1 MKRLVVALA
10 LSFSLPVAVADLAAA
25 ADPVNAAATLDRAT
39 ITVGDPA
46 FLTVYAD
53 AEAGYQVADPTI
65 ARTIGD
71 LEVLEVLA
79 SGRSTRPG
87 GMARWIFRYR
97 ITAWVVGDLTVPAI
111 EIPYSGPNGVSGTAV
126 TAPLDLHVVTVIQSG
141 EDTSDIKPL
150 KPQLDLPEAFAARLG
165 RIALGLAAAA
175 AFTVLAGLIF
185 WMILRRREHVAVERL
200 TPVQRALREL
210 DTLVEQ
216 RLPEKG
222 RTAEHYELLTASL
235 RRYAVERFGIEPG
248 RTSRELRAALERAGV
263 DRSQAGAIYEILR
276 EGDEVRFR
284 HAIPYPAHAQN
295 AVRSALEVV
304 RRAAT
309 AEEYEIAALRPQ

>member
-1 MKRLVVALA
+1 LKRLAVALGLGMA
-10 LSFSLPVAVADLAAA
+10 LAVASVAAA

-39 ITVGDPA
+39 IAVGDPA

-53 AEAGYQVADPTI
+53 AEAGYQVSEPTI
-65 ARTIGD
+65 ARTVGD
-71 LEVLEVLA
+71 LEVLEVLP

-87 GMARWIFRYR
+87 GIARWTFRYR
-97 ITAWVVGDLTVPAI
+97 VTAWVVGDHSVPPI
-111 EIPYSGPNGVSGTAV
+111 EIPYSGPNGTTGIAV
-126 TAPLDLHVVTVIQSG
+126 TAPLVLGVASVIRDG
-141 EDTSDIKPL
+141 EDTSDVKPL
-150 KPQLDLPEAFAARLG
+150 KPQLDLPEALAARLS
-165 RIALGLAAAA
+165 RIALGVLAVA
-175 AFTVLAGLIF
+175 AFTALAGVIF
-185 WMILRRREHVAVERL
+185 WMLLRRRERTPAEEHL

-210 DTLVEQ
+210 DALAEQ

-235 RRYAVERFGIEPG
+235 RRYAVQRFGIDPG

-263 DRSQAGAIYEILR
+263 DRTQAGAIYEILR

-284 HAIPYPAHAQN
+284 RAIPYPAHAHN

>member
-1 MKRLVVALA
+1 LKRLVAALVIAVAL
-10 LSFSLPVAVADLAAA
+10 LPVSAAA
-25 ADPVNAAATLDRAT
+25 ADPVNAAATLDRTT

-53 AEAGYQVADPTI
+53 AEAGYQVSDPTI
-65 ARTIGD
+65 ARTVGD
-71 LEVLEVLA
+71 LEVLEVLP
-79 SGRSTRPG
+79 SGRSSRPNG
-87 GMARWIFRYR
+87 ISRWQFRYR
-97 ITAWVVGDLTVPAI
+97 VTAWTVGDRAIPPI
-111 EIPYSGPNGVSGTAV
+111 EIPYAGPNGVTGVAV
-126 TAPLDLHVVTVIQSG
+126 TAPLVLQVATVIRDG
-141 EDTSDIKPL
+141 EDTSDVKPL
-150 KPQLDLPEAFAARLG
+150 KPQLDLPEALAARLS
-165 RIALGLAAAA
+165 RFALIALGIV
-175 AFTVLAGLIF
+175 AFTALAGFIF
-185 WMILRRREHVAVERL
+185 WLLLRQRARVPAAERL

-210 DTLVEQ
+210 DALAEQ

-235 RRYAVERFGIEPG
+235 RRYAVQRFGIDPG
-248 RTSRELRAALERAGV
+248 RTSRELRAALESAGV
-263 DRSQAGAIYEILR
+263 DRTQAAAIYEILR

-295 AVRSALEVV
+295 AVRAALEVV

>member
-1 MKRLVVALA
+1 MKRLAVALGV
-10 LSFSLPVAVADLAAA
+10 SLMLLGAAAAAA
-25 ADPVNAAATLDRAT
+25 ADPVNAAAALDRST

-65 ARTIGD
+65 AHTVGD
-71 LEVLEVLA
+71 LEVLEVLP
-79 SGRSTRPG
+79 SGRSTRSG
-87 GMARWIFRYR
+87 GLARWTFRYR
-97 ITAWVVGDLTVPAI
+97 VTAWVVGDLNVPPI
-111 EIPYSGPNGVSGTAV
+111 DIPYNGPNGVTGVAR
-126 TAPLDLHVVTVIQSG
+126 TAPLLFHVASVIQAG
-141 EDTSDIKPL
+141 EDTTDVKPL
-150 KPQLDLPEAFAARLG
+150 KPQLDLPEAFVAKLA
-165 RIALGLAAAA
+165 RIAMAVAAAV
-175 AFTVLAGLIF
+175 AFTVLAGVIF
-185 WMILRRREHVAVERL
+185 WMLLRRREDIAAEERL

-210 DTLVEQ
+210 DALAEQ

-235 RRYAVERFGIEPG
+235 RRYAVQRFGVEPG

-263 DRSQAGAIYEILR
+263 DRTQAGAIYEILR

-295 AVRSALEVV
+295 AVRAALEVV

>member
-1 MKRLVVALA
+1 MRRVFALALA
-10 LSFSLPVAVADLAAA
+10 LSLGVASAAAA

-53 AEAGYQVADPTI
+53 ADAGYQVSDPTI
-65 ARTIGD
+65 AHTVGD
-71 LEVLEVLA
+71 LEVLEVLP
-79 SGRSTRPG
+79 SGRAGRAG
-87 GMARWIFRYR
+87 GVVRWTFRYR
-97 ITAWVVGDLTVPAI
+97 VTGWVVGDLSVPPI
-111 EIPYSGPNGVSGTAV
+111 SIPYAGPNGVTGVAL
-126 TAPLDLHVVTVIQSG
+126 TAPVALRVATVIKDG
-141 EDTSDIKPL
+141 EDITDIKPL
-150 KPQLDLPEAFAARLG
+150 KPQLDLPEALAAKLG
-165 RIALGLAAAA
+165 RIALGVVAAA
-175 AFTVLAGLIF
+175 AFAALAGVIF
-185 WMILRRREHVAVERL
+185 WMLLRRRDRVPAAERL
-200 TPVQRALREL
+200 TPVRRALREL
-210 DTLVEQ
+210 DALAEQ

-222 RTAEHYELLTASL
+222 KTAEHYALLTASL
-235 RRYAVERFGIEPG
+235 RQYAVERFGIEPG

-263 DRSQAGAIYEILR
+263 DRAQAGAIYEILR

-295 AVRSALEVV
+295 AVRAALDVV

>member
-1 MKRLVVALA
+1 MRLAVALG
-10 LSFSLPVAVADLAAA
+10 LSVTLLGVAAAAA
-25 ADPVNAAATLDRAT
+25 ADPVNAAATLDRTT

-65 ARTIGD
+65 AHTVGD
-71 LEVLEVLA
+71 LEVLEVLP

-87 GMARWIFRYR
+87 GTLRWTFRYR
-97 ITAWVVGDLTVPAI
+97 VTAWVVGDLGVPPI
-111 EIPYSGPNGVSGTAV
+111 EIPYNGPNGVTGVAT
-126 TAPLDLHVVTVIQSG
+126 TAPILLHVASVIKDG
-141 EDTSDIKPL
+141 EDTSDVKPL
-150 KPQLDLPEAFAARLG
+150 KPQLDLPEAFVAKLA
-165 RIALGLAAAA
+165 RIAMGIAAAA
-175 AFTVLAGLIF
+175 AFTALAGVIF
-185 WMILRRREHVAVERL
+185 WMLLRRREHVAAEERL

-210 DTLVEQ
+210 DALAEQ

-222 RTAEHYELLTASL
+222 RTAEHYQLLTASL
-235 RRYAVERFGIEPG
+235 RRYAVQRFGVDPG

-263 DRSQAGAIYEILR
+263 DRTQAGAIYEILR

-295 AVRSALEVV
+295 AVRAALEVV

>member
-1 MKRLVVALA
+1 V
-10 LSFSLPVAVADLAAA
+10 LSFPLAVAGAAAA
-25 ADPVNAAATLDRAT
+25 ADPVNAAATLDRTT

-53 AEAGYQVADPTI
+53 AEAGYQVLDPTI
-65 ARTIGD
+65 AHTVGD
-71 LEVLEVLA
+71 LEVLEVLP

-87 GMARWIFRYR
+87 GTLRWTFRYR
-97 ITAWVVGDLTVPAI
+97 ITAWVVGDVSVPPI
-111 EIPYSGPNGVSGTAV
+111 SIPYTGPNGVTGVAM
-126 TAPLDLHVVTVIQSG
+126 TAPLVLRVATVIRDG
-141 EDTSDIKPL
+141 EDTSDVKPL
-150 KPQLDLPEAFAARLG
+150 KPQLDLPEALVARLG
-165 RIALGLAAAA
+165 RIALAVLSVA
-175 AFTVLAGLIF
+175 AFTVLAGVIF
-185 WMILRRREHVAVERL
+185 WTLLRRRERVAAEERL

-210 DTLVEQ
+210 DALAEQ

-222 RTAEHYELLTASL
+222 KTAEHYALLTASL
-235 RRYAVERFGIEPG
+235 RRYAVQRFGVEPG

-263 DRSQAGAIYEILR
+263 DRTQAGAIYEILH

-295 AVRSALEVV
+295 AVRAALELV

>member
-1 MKRLVVALA
+1 VRLAVALG
-10 LSFSLPVAVADLAAA
+10 LSLTLLGAATAAA
-25 ADPVNAAATLDRAT
+25 ADPVNAAATLDRST

-65 ARTIGD
+65 AHTVGD
-71 LEVLEVLA
+71 LEVLEVLP

-87 GMARWIFRYR
+87 GIARWTFRYR
-97 ITAWVVGDLTVPAI
+97 VTAWIVGDLNVPPI
-111 EIPYSGPNGVSGTAV
+111 EIPYNGPNGVTGVAT
-126 TAPLDLHVVTVIQSG
+126 TAPLLLRVASVIRDG
-141 EDTSDIKPL
+141 EDTSDVKAL
-150 KPQLDLPEAFAARLG
+150 KPQLDLPEAFVAKLA
-165 RIALGLAAAA
+165 RIALGIAAVA
-175 AFTVLAGLIF
+175 AFTALAGVIF
-185 WMILRRREHVAVERL
+185 WMLLRRREHSAFEERL

-210 DTLVEQ
+210 DALAEQ

-222 RTAEHYELLTASL
+222 RTAEHYQLLTASL
-235 RRYAVERFGIEPG
+235 RRYAVQRFGIEPG

-263 DRSQAGAIYEILR
+263 DRTQAGAIYEILR

-284 HAIPYPAHAQN
+284 HAIPYPTHAQN
-295 AVRSALEVV
+295 AVRAALEVV

>member
-1 MKRLVVALA
+1 MRRLIFALV
-10 LSFSLPVAVADLAAA
+10 LVLPLAVASAAAA

-53 AEAGYQVADPTI
+53 AEAGYVVGDPTI
-65 ARTIGD
+65 AHTVGD
-71 LEVLEVLA
+71 LEVLEVLP
-79 SGRSTRPG
+79 SGRSSRPAG
-87 GMARWIFRYR
+87 IARWTFRYR
-97 ITAWVVGDLTVPAI
+97 VTAWVVGDVTVPPI
-111 EIPYSGPNGVSGTAV
+111 EVPYNGPNGVTGVAT
-126 TAPLDLHVVTVIQSG
+126 TAPLVLRVASVIQDG
-141 EDTSDIKPL
+141 ENTTDVKPL
-150 KPQLDLPEAFAARLG
+150 KPQLDLPEAFATRLA
-165 RIALGLAAAA
+165 RIALGVLAVA
-175 AFTVLAGLIF
+175 AFTVLAGVIF
-185 WMILRRREHVAVERL
+185 WMLLRRRVQVAAEERL

-210 DTLVEQ
+210 DALAEQ

-222 RTAEHYELLTASL
+222 KTAEHYALLTASL
-235 RRYAVERFGIEPG
+235 RRYAVQRFGIDPG
-248 RTSRELRAALERAGV
+248 RTTRELRAALERAGV
-263 DRSQAGAIYEILR
+263 DRTQAGAIYEILR

-295 AVRSALEVV
+295 AVRAALDVV

>member
-1 MKRLVVALA
+1 MRLLVALVLSSPLA
-10 LSFSLPVAVADLAAA
+10 LASVAAA
-25 ADPVNAAATLDRAT
+25 ADPVNAASTLDRTT

-53 AEAGYQVADPTI
+53 AEAGYQVGDPTI
-65 ARTIGD
+65 AHAIGD
-71 LEVLEVLA
+71 LEVLEVLP
-79 SGRSTRPG
+79 SGRSARSG
-87 GMARWIFRYR
+87 GIARWTFRYR
-97 ITAWVVGDLTVPAI
+97 ITGWVVGDLAVPPIAV
-111 EIPYSGPNGVSGTAV
+111 PYSGPGGVTGTAT
-126 TAPLDLHVVTVIQSG
+126 TAPLVLHVVTVIRDG
-141 EDTSDIKPL
+141 EDTADVKPL
-150 KPQLDLPEAFAARLG
+150 KPQLDLPEALAAKLG
-165 RIALGLAAAA
+165 RIALGVAAAA
-175 AFTVLAGLIF
+175 AFTALAGVIF
-185 WMILRRREHVAVERL
+185 WLLLRRRGLGAAEQRL

-210 DTLVEQ
+210 DALAEQ

-222 RTAEHYELLTASL
+222 KTAEHYELLTASL
-235 RRYAVERFGIEPG
+235 RRYAVQRFGVEPG

-263 DRSQAGAIYEILR
+263 DRTQAAAIYEILR

-295 AVRSALEVV
+295 AVRAALEVV

>member
-1 MKRLVVALA
+1 MRLVVALA
-10 LSFSLPVAVADLAAA
+10 TCVTLALASVAAA
-25 ADPVNAAATLDRAT
+25 ADPVNAAATLDRTT

-53 AEAGYQVADPTI
+53 AEAGYQVSDPTI

-71 LEVLEVLA
+71 LEVLEVLP

-87 GMARWIFRYR
+87 GIARWTFRYR
-97 ITAWVVGDLTVPAI
+97 VTAWVVGDLSVPPI
-111 EIPYSGPNGVSGTAV
+111 EIPYLGPNGMTGKAV
-126 TAPLDLHVVTVIQSG
+126 TAPLVLRVASVIRDG
-141 EDTSDIKPL
+141 EDTSDVKPL
-150 KPQLDLPEAFAARLG
+150 KPQLDLPEALAARLS
-165 RIALGLAAAA
+165 RIVLGALSVA
-175 AFTVLAGLIF
+175 AFTALAGVIF
-185 WMILRRREHVAVERL
+185 WLLLRRRERAPAAERL

-210 DTLVEQ
+210 DALAEQ

-222 RTAEHYELLTASL
+222 RTAEHYELLSASL
-235 RRYAVERFGIEPG
+235 RRYAVQRFGIEPG
-248 RTSRELRAALERAGV
+248 RTSRELRAALEHAGV
-263 DRSQAGAIYEILR
+263 DRTQAGAIYEILR

-295 AVRSALEVV
+295 AVRAALEVV